1 MADGGQILCSECRFP
16 NLPSSLVCLQC
27 KALLRSDQPLGY
39 LCCDPFDAV
48 ALVPGAEVVLGRA
61 KGCHMTLPHNSLSR
75 QHAVVKVGDREM
87 LYEDRSSNGSTV
99 NGRRV
104 KHAKLSIG
112 DVITLGPFEVTVQAT
127 IDDEEVGGG
136 TVSMDFHSR
145 ISGLIEDEP
154 LLQTLQGLEFN
165 SRSGTLEVHS
175 GRLKGT
181 IAFNRGTLH
190 SAEVDGQA
198 GEEAVLQLLGLVSG
212 RFVFT
217 PGHLEGERAIT
228 KPLTALLLEFSRR
241 MDEDPPT
248 SPGC

>member
-1 MADGGQILCSECRFP
+1 MPDGGQVLCSECRFP

-39 LCCDPFDAV
+39 LCCDPFEAM
-48 ALVPGAEVVLGRA
+48 ALVPGAEITLGRA

-75 QHAVVKVGDREM
+75 EHAVVKVGDREI

-104 KHAKLSIG
+104 KQAKLSVG
-112 DVITLGPFEVTVQAT
+112 DVITLGPYEVTVESS
-127 IDDEEVGGG
+127 IDEEEVGGG

-165 SRSGTLEVHS
+165 NRTGTLEVHS

-181 IAFNRGTLH
+181 IAFDRGALH
-190 SAEVDGQA
+190 SAVVDA
-198 GEEAVLQLLGLVSG
+198 TTGEEAVYLLLGLVSG

-217 PGHLEGERAIT
+217 PGHLEGQRAIT
-228 KPLTALLLEFSRR
+228 RPLTALLLEFSRR
-241 MDEDPPT
+241 LDEDPPT
-248 SPGC
+248 SAGC